1 MNRIFIAWVLVVCG
15 VAFAYV
21 PSGEHFRLAARST
34 GIATVP
40 HHENAISRRN
50 AVQSIFTTLGA
61 GALGVAGIT
70 SAPQKASA
78 VKDCFLDCK
87 SNCLR
92 NAPKS
97 GDYCVQR

>member
-1 MNRIFIAWVLVVCG
+1 MRS
-15 VAFAYV
+15 VALAYM
-21 PSGEHFRLAARST
+21 PSGEHFKLVGRST
-34 GIATVP
+34 ETTTVS
-40 HHENAISRRN
+40 HYMNAIDRRIAFKS
-50 AVQSIFTTLGA
+50 AVTSLGA
-61 GALGVAGIT
+61 GTLGIAGMIG
-70 SAPQKASA
+70 APQKASA